1 MKKTLIEVRELKK
14 YFPLVR
20 DTRLFKKGGM
30 LRANDG
36 VSFAL
41 KEGEVFGV
49 VGESGSGKSTLGK
62 TVLQLIAPTSGSVL
76 YAGKTLEE
84 VLPSYLFQT
93 LKRAEKYRQEYQK
106 NGLKEQSTKTAVGVL
121 GGFLCLSKGAFLRGL
136 QVLRA
141 YYFAL
146 KKGDKS
152 KAEQAAE
159 ELNSLRALHGKD
171 EAFSA
176 LERERKE
183 GVELT
188 LLKEKEMRALRRDLQ
203 IIFQDP
209 YSSLNPRKTVEQIIE
224 EGLIEHKLF
233 KEDKK
238 MRREYLLSLM
248 RDCGLQAYML
258 SRYPHQFSGGQRQ
271 RVCIARALAVK
282 PKFVVC
288 DECVSALDVSIQSQI
303 LNLLAEL
310 KKKRG
315 LTYLFISHDLG
326 VVRHLCDRVA
336 VLYFGKIVE
345 QGSANALFENPLHP
359 YTIALISALPDID
372 GKKEERIVLKGQP
385 PTPTGES
392 KGCPFAPRCFM
403 AQDVCLQKK
412 PPLKEWKRGRWAACH
427 FADVS
432 LEEKY
437 ARAKEGL
444 ESEKEQKI

>member
-14 YFPLVR
+14 YFPLAK
-20 DTRLFKKGGM
+20 DTGLIKKRGV

-62 TVLQLIAPTSGSVL
+62 AVLQLITPTAGSVL
-76 YAGKTLEE
+76 YTGKTLEE
-84 VLPSYLFQT
+84 LLPKYLFKT
-93 LKRAEKYRQEYQK
+93 LKNAEKHRQNYQK
-106 NGLKEQSTKTAVGVL
+106 TGLKEQSTKLAAGIF
-121 GGFLCLSKGAFLRGL
+121 GGFLCLDKEPFLESVRLLNG
-136 QVLRA
+136 
-141 YYFAL
+141 YFFSL
-146 KKGDKS
+146 KKGDKI
-152 KAEQAAE
+152 KAQQAQEQ
-159 ELNSLRALHGKD
+159 LNALRNFHGEN
-171 EAFSA
+171 EAFAA
-176 LERERKE
+176 LEWERKE

-188 LLKEKEMRALRRDLQ
+188 LLQEKEMRALRRDLQ

-233 KEDKK
+233 KGDKTA
-238 MRREYLLSLM
+238 RREYLLSLV

-288 DECVSALDVSIQSQI
+288 DECVSALDVSVQSQI
-303 LNLLAEL
+303 LNLLADL

-345 QGSANALFENPLHP
+345 QGSANALFEKPLHP
-359 YTIALISALPDID
+359 YTVALISALPDVH
-372 GKKEERIVLKGQP
+372 GGGERIVVKGQP

-403 AQDVCLQKK
+403 AQDVCYQKE
-412 PPLKEWKRGRWAACH
+412 PLLKEWKRGRWAACH
-427 FADVS
+427 FADIP

-444 ESEKEQKI
+444 EGEKEQKI